1 MQRLK
6 FTTES
11 VRKSWVIRV
20 KGGISLENAADLREQ
35 LLSAAEH
42 PGPAMLLD
50 LSGVKAMDSSGVAV
64 LIELHQRLKAQGRPL
79 VLVGESEPVKTV
91 VALLKAQN
99 VICDVYKNISEGI
112 RKTTTLK
119 PPAALNK

>member
-20 KGGISLENAADLREQ
+20 RGSISAGNANEFREQ
-35 LLSAAEH
+35 LLQAAEQ

-50 LSGVKAMDSSGVAV
+50 LSKVKEMDSAGVAV
-64 LIELHQRLKAQGRPL
+64 LIELHQKLKSQDRPL
-79 VLVGESEPVKTV
+79 CLVGESEPVCQIV
-91 VALLKAQN
+91 ELLKAKN
-99 VICDVYKNISEGI
+99 VICDVCKNISEGI
-112 RKTTTLK
+112 RKTTTLR
-119 PPAALNK
+119 PPAALKK